1 MDPAPCD
8 ISACVFVAQLR
19 GPGGTSPFFCED
31 LRPVM
36 GEAAD
41 HPLDFGRTF
50 FGKCKSDVSTQRCRQ
65 LD

>member
-1 MDPAPCD
+1 
-8 ISACVFVAQLR
+8 VAQLR
-19 GPGGTSPFFCED
+19 GPGGISPFFCED
-31 LRPVM
+31 LRPVT

-50 FGKCKSDVSTQRCRQ
+50 FGKSKSDLCTQRCRQ